1 MTIRKS
7 AQSLRQQGH
16 RIRRRELLPLLAG
29 ATIAPRALRA
39 QQKAMPVIGFL
50 SGVSPGLARP
60 YDAGFQQGLNE
71 TGYIEGQNVKIEYR
85 WAEGHYDRLPAL
97 AADLVEHNVDV
108 IVTGGT
114 PAALA
119 AKTATSTIPIVFSSG
134 DPVERGLVASLARPG
149 GNLTG
154 VSILN
159 IELTSKR
166 VDLLSELL
174 PQAKVIALL
183 VNPNNPISIGS
194 FRRCRKQRARRGCT
208 SMF

>member
-1 MTIRKS
+1 
-7 AQSLRQQGH
+7 
-16 RIRRRELLPLLAG
+16 
-29 ATIAPRALRA
+29 
-39 QQKAMPVIGFL
+39 
-50 SGVSPGLARP
+50 
-60 YDAGFQQGLNE
+60 
-71 TGYIEGQNVKIEYR
+71 
-85 WAEGHYDRLPAL
+85 L

-119 AKTATSTIPIVFSSG
+119 AKRATSTIPIVFSSG

-183 VNPNNPISIGS
+183 VNPNNPISDRFIQEVQQPTTFELVINLSTAKALGLTVPPS
-194 FRRCRKQRARRGCT
+194 LLARADEV
-208 SMF
+208 ME